1 MFLKILLNYILGYVE
16 IKVEGYFIERFI
28 NICNSKNIFLWHV
41 KRDRTT
47 IMYARVGINEFKRLR
62 QIAKITKCKV
72 ELERKKGVP
81 FFLNKYRKR
90 KIFLICLI
98 SIILTLIITSN
109 YIWNIE
115 VISDGEINEIELV
128 SMLEQ
133 EGLKV
138 GILKKSVDTKKVINN
153 IRLNRNDIA
162 WMGIK
167 IDGTNAIVEVVK
179 SEEKPQ
185 IVEEDEYCNIVSDK
199 EGIITKISAQNGTIV
214 ANVGDLVKVGTPLVN
229 GWLEGK
235 FTGIR
240 YVHARADIEAKVWYT
255 KKVKAYYNQVVSV
268 PTGNTENKYSININN
283 FKINF
288 YKSLSNFQNY
298 DTINESK
305 KVKLFSNFYLPI
317 EWKKTTNYE
326 YEQKEVTYTEEE
338 LISMT
343 VPSIEEELKKEIL
356 DTNNILNKQ
365 VNTYKN
371 EGFIE
376 VEVIYE
382 VIEKIG
388 TEEKII
394 F

>member
-1 MFLKILLNYILGYVE
+1 MFLKILINYILGYVD
-16 IKVEGYFIERFI
+16 IKVEGYYIERFI
-28 NICNSKNIFLWHV
+28 NICNNKKIFLWNV
-41 KRDRTT
+41 KRDKST
-47 IMYARVGINEFKRLR
+47 IMYARIGINEFKRLKK
-62 QIAKITKCKV
+62 IAKTTKCKI
-72 ELERKKGVP
+72 EIKNKKGLP

-90 KIFLICLI
+90 KIFALCLI
-98 SIILTLIITSN
+98 SIILILVITSN
-109 YIWNIE
+109 YVWNIE
-115 VISDGEINEIELV
+115 VVSDGNIDECEII

-133 EGLKV
+133 EGLKI
-138 GILKKSVDTKKVINN
+138 GTLKGKIDVKKVINN

-167 IDGTNAIVEVVK
+167 IDGTNAKVEIVK
-179 SEEKPQ
+179 SKEKPQ
-185 IVEEDEYCNIVSDK
+185 IIAEDEYCNIVSNK
-199 EGIITKISAQNGTIV
+199 EGIITKINAQNGTLA

-255 KKVKAYYNQVVSV
+255 KKTKAYYNQLISV
-268 PTGNTENKYSININN
+268 PTGKKENKYSININN

-298 DTINESK
+298 DTINENK

-317 EWKKTTNYE
+317 EWKKATNYE

-338 LISMT
+338 LISMN
-343 VPSIEEELKKEIL
+343 VPKIEEELQNEIA
-356 DTNNILNKQ
+356 DTSDIVNKQ
-365 VNTYKN
+365 INTYKN